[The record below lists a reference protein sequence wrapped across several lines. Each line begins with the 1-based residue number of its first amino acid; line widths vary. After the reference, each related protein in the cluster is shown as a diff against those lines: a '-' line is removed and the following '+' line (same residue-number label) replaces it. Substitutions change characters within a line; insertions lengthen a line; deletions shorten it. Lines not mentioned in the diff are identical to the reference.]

1 MDFDDLDAVLELVV
15 LSEEVLVLDRS
26 LSLVVVVV
34 VFEVSRGCVSSTTAR
49 LEVYIEGT
57 TGTGL
62 NNELCW

>member
-1 MDFDDLDAVLELVV
+1 MDFDDLDEVLELVV

-26 LSLVVVVV
+26 LSLVVVV